1 MKSNI
6 VIFAGFFATF
16 CAWADAPNLLDT
28 QLMQLTQKRDQ
39 LKAELEACEK
49 NTRGFK
55 IAGISTLA
63 ATGVGVWGNIK
74 LAQEIKK
81 VKQSGTGG
89 GYGGGVGGVS
99 EDLCAKD
106 DICKWE
112 RECEAMSEEEWQ
124 NWVDESRMLNPEG
137 VAASEA
143 DPACGPL
150 CCAAHTTAC
159 RPGC

>member
-16 CAWADAPNLLDT
+16 CAWADTPNHLDI

-81 VKQSGTGG
+81 VKQNGTGG
-89 GYGGGVGGVS
+89 GYGGGVGGVPQDARTVEQKIDTECDYGFTCEEYCEYHYECS
-99 EDLCAKD
+99 QCIPCPESVDKD
-106 DICKWE
+106 
-112 RECEAMSEEEWQ
+112 
-124 NWVDESRMLNPEG
+124 
-137 VAASEA
+137 
-143 DPACGPL
+143 
-150 CCAAHTTAC
+150 
-159 RPGC
+159 